1 MIYPPQEQRR
11 LSSKHSFSCSPPVC
25 LDTSGRKPRSGFV
38 PVRVHLSLDWVMNI
52 KAEICAAWT
61 EENVP
66 ERTENWWG
74 ERGAGGV
81 MDGWVVSWK
90 QTFMLLLLIH
100 EKWVTLVCT
109 SCIRYPH
116 MASLCMMFFPFS
128 LHEGT
133 TNSFY
138 EKSKGKK
145 ISAQGNRLW
154 RSELSEQTGPGSKVP
169 VSV

>member
-116 MASLCMMFFPFS
+116 MASLCMMFFPF
-128 LHEGT
+128 
-133 TNSFY
+133 
-138 EKSKGKK
+138 
-145 ISAQGNRLW
+145 R
-154 RSELSEQTGPGSKVP
+154 KVP
-169 VSV
+169 PIHSMKNPREKKFLLREIGYGGLNWVSKLVLAAKCL